1 MLDDLIKEK
10 IYKLEEYKKKADPYP
25 VKVKRTHQIK
35 DVVSF
40 FSKLLKSKK
49 SIWVVGRIFSWR
61 DQGKIIFA
69 DLKDETGKIQVVLKY
84 ENLKNFNLLKATVE
98 VGDFFEVKG
107 NVFKTKKGE
116 KSILA
121 KEVRIITKVL
131 RPLPHSFYGLK
142 DIELRLRKRY
152 LDILFNEE
160 VKNIFYQKSIFWQT
174 VRDYLKEN
182 GYLEVETPVLE
193 LVPGGADAEPFITF
207 HNALKQ
213 NFYLRISLEL
223 PLKKL
228 LVAGYEKVF
237 EIGRVFRNEG
247 IDREHLQDYTQM
259 ECYAAYWD
267 DEMMMKFV
275 EKMYKKIVKNIF
287 KKAETVYLDKKIN
300 WLKKWQKIDF
310 FEIFKKETGLDLN
323 QAELKDLIKKAQE
336 LGLPVENYFGRGRL
350 IDLIYKKTIRPKLIQ
365 PVFIIGHP
373 IEISPLAKMDPL
385 NSKKVKRFQVLAAGT
400 EIGNGWAELND
411 PLDQRKR
418 FEEQMKLRELGDKE
432 AQMLNEDFLEALE
445 YGMPP
450 AAGFGMSE
458 RFFAVLMNR
467 PIRETV
473 IFPLM
478 REEKKEN

>member
-10 IYKLEEYKKKADPYP
+10 IYKLEEYKRKADPYP
-25 VKVKRTHQIK
+25 VKVKRTHQINE
-35 DVVSF
+35 VLVSF
-40 FSKLLKSKK
+40 NQLLKNKK
-49 SIWVVGRIFSWR
+49 NVYLVGRIFSWR
-61 DQGKIIFA
+61 DQGKIIFS
-69 DLKDETGKIQVVLKY
+69 DLKDETGKIQIVLKY
-84 ENLKNFNLLKATVE
+84 DNLKNFNLLKATVE

-107 NVFKTKKGE
+107 SVFKTKKGE

-131 RPLPHSFYGLK
+131 RPLPSSFYGLK

-160 VKNIFYQKSIFWQT
+160 VKEIFYKKSIFWQT

-193 LVPGGADAEPFITF
+193 LVPGGADAEPFVTY

-213 NFYLRISLEL
+213 NFFLRISLEL

-267 DEMMMKFV
+267 DEKMMQFV
-275 EKMYKKIVKNIF
+275 EKLYKKIVKNIF
-287 KKAETVYLDKKIN
+287 KKSETVYLDKKIN
-300 WLKKWQKIDF
+300 WLKKWPRIDF

-323 QAELKDLIKKAQE
+323 QAELNDLLKKAQE
-336 LGLPVENYFGRGRL
+336 LEIPVEKYYGKGRL

-365 PVFIIGHP
+365 PVFIVGHP
-373 IEISPLAKMDPL
+373 IEISPLAKRDPL
-385 NSKKVKRFQVLAAGT
+385 NLKKVKRFQILAGGT

-458 RFFAVLMNR
+458 RFFAILMNR

-478 REEKKEN
+478 REEK